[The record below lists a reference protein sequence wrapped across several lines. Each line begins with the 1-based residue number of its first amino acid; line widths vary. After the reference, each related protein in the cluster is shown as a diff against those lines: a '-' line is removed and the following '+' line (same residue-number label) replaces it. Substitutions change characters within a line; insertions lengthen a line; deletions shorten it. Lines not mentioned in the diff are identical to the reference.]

1 MTVQSS
7 MFGETTSEDTSSA
20 TSSPASGAGRTR
32 SNSRDGKGKSGPE
45 VAPASPSPW
54 QEAEKA
60 RLTSG
65 TFGPPGSN
73 SSSNAIP
80 ESFSENKLQ
89 HKWSLEKRL
98 RDRDYQ
104 RVYRRKNRSRDL
116 IRHARFRAHKQQV
129 PFDLD
134 LHAEEIQRRIDL
146 GFCELTGLAFNLDGG
161 RTWDSPS
168 LDRIDPKQGYVIA
181 NVRVIL
187 HAANSALGD
196 WGEVT
201 MLHLARAVLA
211 KRRDASNALSE
222 KLGKR
227 LKERLATYG
236 SPEYQLTWSRKVT
249 ESGHVMYQ
257 QRASQRRT
265 SGKGFTGWPTPRTSD
280 TNGAGEHGEGG
291 QDLRTT
297 VQTVGW
303 PTPDTQAGNTR
314 PNKNGGVKMM
324 DLLSDLAG
332 WPTTTTMDH
341 IERAGLRPSRIATGR
356 TGGYIAEVLA
366 GWNTPSARDWK
377 DSDGMSTTGTN
388 PDGSERN
395 RIDQLPRQV
404 FAAVSGWATPTVADA
419 GKITEAS
426 HQEGVHQQIYGRPSK
441 SSPAETGSRGALHP
455 AFPCWLMGFPSEW
468 VSCVVSGTP

>member
-7 MFGETTSEDTSSA
+7 MFGEATSEDTNNA
-20 TSSPASGAGRTR
+20 TSSPASAAGRTR
-32 SNSRDGKGKSGPE
+32 SSLRDGKGSAGPE

-60 RLTSG
+60 RLMSG

-249 ESGHVMYQ
+249 GSGHVMYQ

-265 SGKGFTGWPTPRTSD
+265 SGKGFTGWPTPERHD
-280 TNGAGEHGEGG
+280 AQGASGKG
-291 QDLRTT
+291 
-297 VQTVGW
+297 
-303 PTPDTQAGNTR
+303 TR
-314 PNKNGGVKMM
+314 ERDGRHSSLPNLV
-324 DLLSDLAG
+324 SG

-341 IERAGLRPSRIATGR
+341 IERTELRPSRKATNR

-366 GWNTPSARDWK
+366 GWATPSSRDWK
-377 DSDGMSTTGTN
+377 DTPGMATEGVN
-388 PDGSERN
+388 PDGSIRD
-395 RIDQLPRQV
+395 RLDQLPRQV
-404 FAAVSGWATPTVADA
+404 GMIS
-419 GKITEAS
+419 
-426 HQEGVHQQIYGRPSK
+426 PS
-441 SSPAETGSRGALHP
+441 SNAETESTGVSRLNP
-455 AFPCWLMGFPSEW
+455 LFSLWLMGFPGPEW
-468 VSCVVSGTP
+468 ASCAEPVTRSSRR

>member
-1 MTVQSS
+1 M
-7 MFGETTSEDTSSA
+7 
-20 TSSPASGAGRTR
+20 
-32 SNSRDGKGKSGPE
+32 
-45 VAPASPSPW
+45 
-54 QEAEKA
+54 
-60 RLTSG
+60 SG

-265 SGKGFTGWPTPRTSD
+265 SGKGFTGWPTPRATEIVTGDNAQGGLGLTS
-280 TNGAGEHGEGG
+280 
-291 QDLRTT
+291 T

-303 PTPDTQAGNTR
+303 PTPDT
-314 PNKNGGVKMM
+314 PNGGRGIGHAHRVGGTYYDRNGKKVQ
-324 DLLSDLAG
+324 LSLENTAKTLAG

-341 IERAGLRPSRIATGR
+341 IPREKLRPSRTATGR

-366 GWNTPSARDWK
+366 GWTTPSARDWK

-426 HQEGVHQQIYGRPSK
+426 HQEGVRQQIYGRPSK

>member
-1 MTVQSS
+1 M
-7 MFGETTSEDTSSA
+7 
-20 TSSPASGAGRTR
+20 
-32 SNSRDGKGKSGPE
+32 
-45 VAPASPSPW
+45 
-54 QEAEKA
+54 
-60 RLTSG
+60 SG

-265 SGKGFTGWPTPRTSD
+265 SGKGFTGWPTPRATEIVTGDNAQGGLGLTSV
-280 TNGAGEHGEGG
+280 A
-291 QDLRTT
+291 
-297 VQTVGW
+297 QTV
-303 PTPDTQAGNTR
+303 
-314 PNKNGGVKMM
+314 
-324 DLLSDLAG
+324 G

-366 GWNTPSARDWK
+366 GWNTP
-377 DSDGMSTTGTN
+377 
-388 PDGSERN
+388 
-395 RIDQLPRQV
+395 
-404 FAAVSGWATPTVADA
+404 AA
-419 GKITEAS
+419 TEARQGYQDRS
-426 HQEGVHQQIYGRPSK
+426 RGKKGSQESLTTQAVNALRGSISPS
-441 SSPAETGSRGALHP
+441 SNAETESTAASRLNP
-455 AFPCWLMGFPSEW
+455 RFSLWLMGLPPEEW
-468 VSCVVSGTP
+468 ASCAVRETQ

>member
-32 SNSRDGKGKSGPE
+32 SNSRAGKGSAGPG
-45 VAPASPSPW
+45 VVPASPSAW
-54 QEAEKA
+54 QEQEKA

-65 TFGPPGSN
+65 TFGPLFDGLSK
-73 SSSNAIP
+73 SAA
-80 ESFSENKLQ
+80 LQ
-89 HKWSLEKRL
+89 SSLENRL
-98 RDRDYQ
+98 R
-104 RVYRRKNRSRDL
+104 
-116 IRHARFRAHKQQV
+116 AR
-129 PFDLD
+129 LD
-134 LHAEEIQRRIDL
+134 VH
-146 GFCELTGLAFNLDGG
+146 
-161 RTWDSPS
+161 
-168 LDRIDPKQGYVIA
+168 
-181 NVRVIL
+181 
-187 HAANSALGD
+187 
-196 WGEVT
+196 
-201 MLHLARAVLA
+201 
-211 KRRDASNALSE
+211 
-222 KLGKR
+222 
-227 LKERLATYG
+227 G
-236 SPEYQLTWSRKVT
+236 SPEYVLTWKSWGMPV
-249 ESGHVMYQ
+249 GPPICAL
-257 QRASQRRT
+257 RASQRRT

-297 VQTVGW
+297 VQTAGW
-303 PTPDTQAGNTR
+303 PTPAANEYEQDPEKMLARRAELKEKYGN
-314 PNKNGGVKMM
+314 NGFGLTLGMLV
-324 DLLSDLAG
+324 G

-341 IERAGLRPSRIATGR
+341 IEREGLRPSRIATNR

-426 HQEGVHQQIYGRPSK
+426 HQEGVRQQIYGRPSK

>member
-32 SNSRDGKGKSGPE
+32 SNSRDGKGNAGPG
-45 VAPASPSPW
+45 VVPASPSPW

-60 RLTSG
+60 RLMSG
-65 TFGPPGSN
+65 TFGPLFDGLSK
-73 SSSNAIP
+73 SAA
-80 ESFSENKLQ
+80 LQ
-89 HKWSLEKRL
+89 SSLESRL
-98 RDRDYQ
+98 R
-104 RVYRRKNRSRDL
+104 
-116 IRHARFRAHKQQV
+116 AR
-129 PFDLD
+129 LD
-134 LHAEEIQRRIDL
+134 VH
-146 GFCELTGLAFNLDGG
+146 
-161 RTWDSPS
+161 
-168 LDRIDPKQGYVIA
+168 
-181 NVRVIL
+181 
-187 HAANSALGD
+187 
-196 WGEVT
+196 
-201 MLHLARAVLA
+201 
-211 KRRDASNALSE
+211 
-222 KLGKR
+222 
-227 LKERLATYG
+227 G
-236 SPEYQLTWSRKVT
+236 SPEYVLTWKSWGMPV
-249 ESGHVMYQ
+249 GPPICAL
-257 QRASQRRT
+257 RASQRRT
-265 SGKGFTGWPTPRTSD
+265 SGKGFTGWPTPRATEIVTGDNAQGGLGLTS
-280 TNGAGEHGEGG
+280 
-291 QDLRTT
+291 T

-303 PTPDTQAGNTR
+303 PTPDT
-314 PNKNGGVKMM
+314 PNGGRGIGHAHRVGGTYYDRNGKKVQ
-324 DLLSDLAG
+324 LSLENTAKTLAG

-341 IERAGLRPSRIATGR
+341 IEREKLRPSRIATNR

-426 HQEGVHQQIYGRPSK
+426 HQEGVRQQIYGRPSK

>member
-1 MTVQSS
+1 
-7 MFGETTSEDTSSA
+7 
-20 TSSPASGAGRTR
+20 
-32 SNSRDGKGKSGPE
+32 
-45 VAPASPSPW
+45 
-54 QEAEKA
+54 
-60 RLTSG
+60 
-65 TFGPPGSN
+65 
-73 SSSNAIP
+73 
-80 ESFSENKLQ
+80 
-89 HKWSLEKRL
+89 
-98 RDRDYQ
+98 
-104 RVYRRKNRSRDL
+104 
-116 IRHARFRAHKQQV
+116 
-129 PFDLD
+129 
-134 LHAEEIQRRIDL
+134 
-146 GFCELTGLAFNLDGG
+146 
-161 RTWDSPS
+161 
-168 LDRIDPKQGYVIA
+168 
-181 NVRVIL
+181 
-187 HAANSALGD
+187 
-196 WGEVT
+196 
-201 MLHLARAVLA
+201 
-211 KRRDASNALSE
+211 
-222 KLGKR
+222 
-227 LKERLATYG
+227 
-236 SPEYQLTWSRKVT
+236 
-249 ESGHVMYQ
+249 
-257 QRASQRRT
+257 
-265 SGKGFTGWPTPRTSD
+265 
-280 TNGAGEHGEGG
+280 
-291 QDLRTT
+291 

-341 IERAGLRPSRIATGR
+341 IEREGLRPSRIATNR

-426 HQEGVHQQIYGRPSK
+426 HQEGVRQQIYGRPSK